1 MPPASPL
8 PGRPDADEGRAAGPA
23 STGTPACPAPIT
35 MKRVAAAL
43 GVSVTTISKVLNN
56 HADIGEVMRSRVL
69 AKVDEL
75 GYRRTAAA
83 PGLTV
88 RRTHT
93 LGVVVPDL
101 MHSFFVEVVSAIEE
115 TLARQGYGVLLCN
128 LGEDPARERWQIEML
143 LDRQVDGVILASAN
157 AQRNGD
163 LLRHL
168 QRQGKGL
175 VLVDRDDHQ
184 GLRCHRVVTDDEQVG
199 RMATSHLIALGHRH
213 IAHLAGTRLVHARR
227 RRRGYLAGMRL
238 AGLEV
243 RENWVVEAGF
253 VERDGY
259 EAARR
264 LLSGA
269 PEVTALVAVSDPVA
283 IGAMKAAWEGGRRTP
298 EDLAVVGAGDV
309 AHGDLLRVPLT
320 TVTWSREEMGRQAAQ
335 LILDQIETRP
345 DGPFRR
351 VVVPPTLRVRAS
363 CGAAPQ
369 AGPASARPLMGR
381 RTD

>member
-69 AKVDEL
+69 AKANEL
-75 GYRRTAAA
+75 GYRRTAT
-83 PGLTV
+83 PSGLTV

-93 LGVVVPDL
+93 LGVIVPDL

-115 TLARQGYGVLLCN
+115 SLGRHGYGVLLCN

-199 RMATSHLIALGHRH
+199 RMAAAHLIALGHRR
-213 IAHLAGTRLVHARR
+213 IAHLAAPRLVHARR
-227 RRRGYLAGMRL
+227 RRRGYLAAMRH

-243 RENWVVEAGF
+243 RDTWVVDGGF

-259 EAARR
+259 EAAVR
-264 LLSGA
+264 LLARA
-269 PEVTALVAVSDPVA
+269 PEVTALVAVTDPVA
-283 IGAMKAAWEGGRRTP
+283 IGAMKAAWERGRRTP
-298 EDLAVVGAGDV
+298 DDLAVVGAGDV

-320 TVTWSREEMGRQAAQ
+320 TVTWSREELGRQAAE
-335 LILDQIETRP
+335 LILDQIEARP

-351 VVVPPTLRVRAS
+351 VVVPPALRVRAS
-363 CGAAPQ
+363 CGASRE
-369 AGPASARPLMGR
+369 AGPAAAPALA
-381 RTD
+381 